1 MYYFYKIIKFF
12 IILAGVLK
20 TYQKMRKKLF
30 SLAISGLFIAAVTIS
45 CNKDKPLTSENN
57 EVTTTKEGVQYT
69 VDTLNSKVEWKG
81 YKIFKSEST
90 SHFGTIKFESGDV
103 TVKDRK
109 LESGKFVADMS
120 SLTSV
125 DLKDD
130 AEQLGKLN
138 GHLKSGDFFE
148 VDKFPTASYE
158 ITKVTPATEGDYN
171 TLLDGNLT
179 IKGITKPTQF
189 KANVSVKEGG
199 EVSIATEPKDIK
211 REEFGVKFQAPAE
224 NGVIK
229 DEVTLQINIKALEKK

>member
-1 MYYFYKIIKFF
+1 
-12 IILAGVLK
+12 
-20 TYQKMRKKLF
+20 MRKKLF
-30 SLAISGLFIAAVTIS
+30 SLVIPGLFITALAVIS
-45 CNKDKPLTSENN
+45 CKKDKPLTSESN
-57 EVTTTKEGVQYT
+57 EVTTTKEGAQYT

-81 YKIFKSEST
+81 YKVFKSEST

-103 TVKDRK
+103 TVKEGK
-109 LESGKFVADMS
+109 LESGKFVADMN

-130 AEQLGKLN
+130 TDQLGKLN

-148 VDKFPTASYE
+148 VEKFPTASYE
-158 ITKVTPATEGDYN
+158 ITKVTPAAEGDYN

-179 IKGITKPTQF
+179 IKGITKPIQF
-189 KANVSVKEGG
+189 KANVSVKEG
-199 EVSIATEPKDIK
+199 EVGIATEPKDIK
-211 REEFGVKFQAPAE
+211 REEFGVKFQAPAA